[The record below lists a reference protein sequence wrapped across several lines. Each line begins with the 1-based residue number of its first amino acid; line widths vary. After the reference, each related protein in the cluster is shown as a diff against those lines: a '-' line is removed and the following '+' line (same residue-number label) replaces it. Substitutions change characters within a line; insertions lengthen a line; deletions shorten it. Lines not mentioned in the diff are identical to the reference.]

1 MRGKKIVLVAS
12 CLALL
17 FTGCDK
23 EEEVIYDMDNSSKEN
38 HLNEVDTTEV
48 QKIDGNLAKQL
59 GVTDTV
65 WKETISTGEED
76 IYVNATITIPEVS
89 DMYTLEVSEHYYAP
103 EEKKK
108 LVEYFMGTD
117 SVKVNVDKV
126 PTKEW
131 ARKRIEL
138 CDNVVRSEYPADQ
151 GSYAQSYLN
160 EKKRLE
166 SFTSK
171 LPAKEDVSD
180 MITDYSENHYIC
192 NKDGVEYTLSFD
204 VNKEE
209 NRSSWMMSVVDE
221 NDFSDRG
228 LYPVYE
234 TSGLD
239 NNLSKMTKEE
249 ACEKAE
255 AICKDIGLEDMKAIS
270 AYDLLIQS
278 MVVTSDSMENS
289 RCDGYYIVLTR
300 GIEGIAVNCTRYY
313 GKDMYLDTERMIN
326 GYAPEKVII
335 AINDNGLLEMTYE
348 GCLTRKAM
356 GSPVKLLEYEQ
367 IQNIMRSELEHL
379 EVQSNTWRSLS
390 LEYIRVWKEAKSDEY
405 IYIPAWH
412 LSVDAPYA
420 QWDSNPASYNIWVNA
435 MDGSLIDLSEEGV
448 IYYQTIDDELDLMM
462 LLE

>member
-1 MRGKKIVLVAS
+1 MRGKRIVLVAS

-17 FTGCDK
+17 FIGCDK
-23 EEEVIYDMDNSSKEN
+23 EEVIYDMDNSSKEN

-89 DMYTLEVSEHYYAP
+89 DMYTLEVSEHYYTP

-166 SFTSK
+166 SIMSN

-209 NRSSWMMSVVDE
+209 NRSSWTMSAVDE

-228 LYPVYE
+228 LYPVYD

-255 AICKDIGLEDMKAIS
+255 VICKDIGLEDMKAIS

-313 GKDMYLDTERMIN
+313 GEDMYLDTEGMKN

-348 GCLTRKAM
+348 GCFTREAM

-367 IQNIMRSELEHL
+367 IQNIIRSELEHS
-379 EVQSNTWRSLS
+379 EAQSNTWRGLS
-390 LEYIRVWKEAKSDEY
+390 LEYIRVWNEAKSDQY
-405 IYIPAWH
+405 TYIPAWCF
-412 LSVDAPYA
+412 SVDAPYE
-420 QWDSNPASYNIWVNA
+420 QWDSNPASYTIWVNA
-435 MDGSLIDLSEEGV
+435 IDGSRIDLKEEGV

>member
-23 EEEVIYDMDNSSKEN
+23 EEVIYGMDNSSKES
-38 HLNEVDTTEV
+38 HLNEVDTTAV
-48 QKIDGNLAKQL
+48 QKIDGNLAEQL

-76 IYVNATITIPEVS
+76 IYVNASISIPEVS
-89 DMYTLEVSEHYYAP
+89 DMYTLEVSEHYYTP

-131 ARKRIEL
+131 AKKRIEH
-138 CDNVVRSEYPADQ
+138 CDNVVRSDYPADQ

-166 SFTSK
+166 NIMST

-180 MITDYSENHYIC
+180 MITDYSENHYIY
-192 NKDGVEYTLSFD
+192 NKDGVEYTLSFAVD
-204 VNKEE
+204 EEE
-209 NRSSWMMSVVDE
+209 NRSSWMMSAVNE
-221 NDFSDRG
+221 NDFADRR
-228 LYPVYE
+228 LYPIYN
-234 TSGLD
+234 TSGFD

-249 ACEKAE
+249 ACKKAE
-255 AICKDIGLEDMKAIS
+255 AICEDIGLTDMKALS
-270 AYDLLIQS
+270 VHDLLIQS
-278 MVVTSDSMENS
+278 RVFASDSTENS

-300 GIEGIAVNCTRYY
+300 GIENIAVNCTRYY
-313 GKDMYLDTERMIN
+313 GEDMYLDTERMKN

-348 GCLTRKAM
+348 GCLTKEAM
-356 GSPVKLLEYEQ
+356 GRPVKLLEYEQ
-367 IQNIMRSELEHL
+367 IQNIIRSELEHS
-379 EVQSNTWRSLS
+379 EAQSNTWRGLS
-390 LEYIRVWKEAKSDEY
+390 LEYIRVWNEVKSDQY
-405 IYIPAWH
+405 TYIPAWCF
-412 LSVDAPYA
+412 SVDAPYE
-420 QWDSNPASYNIWVNA
+420 QSNSNPASYTIWVNA
-435 MDGSLIDLSEEGV
+435 IDGSRIDLKEEGV

>member
-1 MRGKKIVLVAS
+1 MVLCSLFFGLLTACGK
-12 CLALL
+12 
-17 FTGCDK
+17 
-23 EEEVIYDMDNSSKEN
+23 EEVIYHPETSTDNN
-38 HLNEVDTTEV
+38 LPNEIQMEDLQRT
-48 QKIDGNLAKQL
+48 DGNLADQL

-76 IYVNATITIPEVS
+76 IYVNVSITIPEVS
-89 DMYTLEVSEHYYAP
+89 DVYTLEVSEHYYTP

-138 CDNVVRSEYPADQ
+138 CDNVVRSDYPADQ

-166 SFTSK
+166 SIMSN

-204 VNKEE
+204 VNEEE
-209 NRSSWMMSVVDE
+209 NRSSWSMSAVDE
-221 NDFSDRG
+221 GDFSDRE
-228 LYPVYE
+228 LYPVYD
-234 TSGLD
+234 TSGVG

-278 MVVTSDSMENS
+278 MVVTSDSLENS

-313 GKDMYLDTERMIN
+313 GEDMYLDTERMKN

-348 GCLTRKAM
+348 GCFTREAM

-367 IQNIMRSELEHL
+367 IQNIIRSELEHL
-379 EVQSNTWRSLS
+379 EVQSKTWRGLS
-390 LEYIRVWKEAKSDEY
+390 LEYIRVWNEVKSDQY
-405 IYIPAWH
+405 TYIPAWCF
-412 LSVDAPYA
+412 SVDAPYE
-420 QWDSNPASYNIWVNA
+420 QWDSNPASYTIWVNA
-435 MDGSLIDLSEEGV
+435 IDGSRIDLKEEGV

>member
-1 MRGKKIVLVAS
+1 MWQKKMFGLGMM
-12 CLALL
+12 LWL
-17 FTGCDK
+17 FLSGCGK
-23 EEEVIYDMDNSSKEN
+23 EEVVYNVEN
-38 HLNEVDTTEV
+38 TSESQNVEEEGHSVGTLTG
-48 QKIDGNLAKQL
+48 DGLAEKL
-59 GVTDTV
+59 GITDTA
-65 WKETISTGEED
+65 WKETIHSNSGEV
-76 IYVNATITIPEVS
+76 YVNAVITIPEVS
-89 DMYTLEVSEHYYAP
+89 DMYTLEVSEHYYTP

-117 SVKVNVDKV
+117 NVKVNVDKV

-138 CDNVVRSEYPADQ
+138 CDNVVRSDYPADQ

-166 SFTSK
+166 NIMSN

-180 MITDYSENHYIC
+180 MITDYSENHYIYS
-192 NKDGVEYTLSFD
+192 KDGVEYTLSFD

-228 LYPVYE
+228 LYPVYD

-367 IQNIMRSELEHL
+367 IQNIVRSELEHL
-379 EVQSNTWRSLS
+379 EVQSNTWRGLS